1 MSTREAALWNVNWSS
16 REGLKIFK
24 AILLLKNPRGPER
37 ERVSSALWLCCWRIA
52 GDSLCTSG
60 SGPVRDSFPYPS
72 RLCQKHGC
80 GYKPSQVHPP
90 CTLIP
95 VCPSLPP
102 PQPLFP
108 CSWSNVSPSCG
119 HRATSTHHFCRARP
133 VSLGNFCAG
142 AVSLQPCPVHT
153 QSPVWML
160 SLFIIPK
167 GDYKS

>member
-1 MSTREAALWNVNWSS
+1 MSTREAALWKANWSS

-24 AILLLKNPRGPER
+24 AILLLKNPQGPER

-80 GYKPSQVHPP
+80 GYKPSQVHLP

-102 PQPLFP
+102 PQPSFL
-108 CSWSNVSPSCG
+108 CSWSNASPSCG
-119 HRATSTHHFCRARP
+119 HRATSTHHFCHARL